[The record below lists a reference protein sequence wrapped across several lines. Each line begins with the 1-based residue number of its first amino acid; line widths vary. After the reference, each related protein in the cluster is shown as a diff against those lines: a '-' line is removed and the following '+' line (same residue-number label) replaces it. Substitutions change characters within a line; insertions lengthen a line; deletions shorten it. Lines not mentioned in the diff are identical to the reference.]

1 MVSKRKNNE
10 CKSSYELQ
18 REKNIQRNEMFLIS
32 LGIEN
37 IEPKLKKSPV
47 KRVKNEKIVIDLVPE
62 RRSKRY
68 LPVSETKL
76 VQLGD
81 NGDVVE
87 SKIGFKKP
95 KKAYDPN
102 VVKVDNVDNFDYV
115 SDDNNV
121 QRIKITNSSL
131 RDFINEKNPTH
142 SSEISDEQLSHC
154 VMRIRSMTTKALG
167 TRIKMIATAR
177 GNSHYEKLLVF
188 YYGLKATGFGIGTIS
203 NFIQL
208 ILVLLEH
215 TRAHIISS
223 DNAEV
228 KADGEIF
235 VADLLH
241 QLEEYNNNNPSR
253 QYKIS

>member
-1 MVSKRKNNE
+1 MVSKRKKNE
-10 CKSSYELQ
+10 CISEYELQ
-18 REKNIQRNEMFLIS
+18 REKNIRRNEMFLIS

-37 IEPKLKKSPV
+37 IEPKIKKSQV
-47 KRVKNEKIVIDLVPE
+47 KRVKNEHIVIDLVPE

-68 LPVSETKL
+68 LSVNDTKL

-87 SKIGFKKP
+87 SKIGLDP
-95 KKAYDPN
+95 EKAYDRNDDN
-102 VVKVDNVDNFDYV
+102 VNTVDNVDYVDYE
-115 SDDNNV
+115 DNVGDNRHI

-131 RDFINEKNPTH
+131 RDFINKKNETH

-167 TRIKMIATAR
+167 TRIKMIARAR

-188 YYGLKATGFGIGTIS
+188 YYGLKASGFGIGTIS
-203 NFIQL
+203 NFTQL
-208 ILVLLEH
+208 ILILLEH
-215 TRAHIISS
+215 TRTQINSY
-223 DNAEV
+223 DNAEA
-228 KADGEIF
+228 KADREIF

-241 QLEEYNNNNPSR
+241 QLEDSR
-253 QYKIS
+253 QNKIS